1 MIIKGGKVAL
11 PHAQDFQ
18 EFDIRIENE
27 SITEIGPEL
36 SEKKSH
42 GRNHTIDAGGLLVLP
57 GGIDPHVHFD
67 DPGYTQ
73 REDFYHGSCAAAS
86 GGITTVIDM
95 PDTSIPP
102 VINRNN
108 LLQKLGAIGEKAVV
122 DFGLYGGVSA
132 QSFDE
137 GFPHYMREL
146 ADDVLGFKTYFISGM
161 ESFDRLNLFQFQS
174 VLHEAKTLRRPVLLH
189 AEDFEYVT
197 AATPA
202 AMRGGNTPFQYYS
215 SRPEMAEMLASLSA
229 AELAM
234 ETGAN
239 LHIVHIG
246 TARVGEVLRTGGIT
260 GETGPQYLQF
270 DVIDFEKIGSPLK
283 CTPPVKG
290 PGNREKLWK
299 LLAEDA
305 IEFVASDHAPCS
317 AAEKSTGSIWSD
329 YAGMPGCG
337 LLLPYMFSEGYM
349 KGRITLQKLLQVT
362 SENAAKRYGLF
373 ERKGSIE
380 RGKDADFTLVD
391 TGKNWIVRGEEFY
404 SKGHITPFEGMV
416 FEGRIVKTILRGKVI
431 YSVDKGIEVQ
441 RGYGRLLKREGTSKK
456 GQTDHSEQGLK

>member
-18 EFDIRIENE
+18 EVDIRVDDGV
-27 SITEIGPEL
+27 ITEIGPNL
-36 SEKKSH
+36 SEEKSRA
-42 GRNHTIDAGGLLVLP
+42 RNQTIDAEGLLVLP

-86 GGITTVIDM
+86 GGVTTVIDM

-102 VINRNN
+102 VTNKNN
-108 LLQKLGAIGEKAVV
+108 LLQKLDAISDKAVV

-132 QSFDE
+132 QSYEE
-137 GFPHYMREL
+137 GFPQYMGEL
-146 ADDVLGFKTYFISGM
+146 ADTVLGFKTYFISGM
-161 ESFDRLNLFQFQS
+161 ESFGRLNLFQFQS
-174 VLHEAKTLRRPVLLH
+174 VLHEARNLGLPVLLH
-189 AEDFEYVT
+189 AEDFDYVT

-202 AMRGGNTPFQYYS
+202 AIEGGNTPFQYYS
-215 SRPEMAEMLASLSA
+215 SRPEIAEMLAALAA
-229 AELAM
+229 AELSR
-234 ETGAN
+234 ETEAN

-246 TARVGEVLRTGGIT
+246 TSRVFEVLKLRGIT

-270 DVIDFEKIGSPLK
+270 DVTDFEKIGSPLK

-299 LLAEDA
+299 LIAEDA
-305 IEFVASDHAPCS
+305 IDFVASDHAPCG
-317 AAEKSTGSIWSD
+317 AAEKSTGSIWTD

-349 KGRITLQKLLQVT
+349 KGRITLQKLLDVT
-362 SENAAKRYGLF
+362 SRNAAKRYGLF
-373 ERKGSIE
+373 KRKGSIE
-380 RGKDADFTLVD
+380 RGKDADLAFVD
-391 TGKNWIVRGEEFY
+391 TGKNWIVRGEDFY

-431 YSVDKGIEVQ
+431 YSMEKGIVVQ
-441 RGYGRLLKREGTSKK
+441 GGNGRLLKREGAY
-456 GQTDHSEQGLK
+456 